1 MTPNEL
7 TKLFEISEATWPP
20 AAFHEIEGWVVRDGA
35 GGGQRVSSTTAAEL
49 GTLPDIEMAE
59 KAMAALDQPN
69 LFMIR
74 KGEHA
79 LDAALDARGY
89 TVKDPVVMYSCP
101 VKDLTGVKPPRVST
115 FNIFPPLQIMREL
128 WAEGGIG
135 PARINVMLRA
145 KGPKTTVLGRQ
156 NDRAAGVA
164 YVGIHQ
170 NTAVLH
176 ALEVSPDQRRQGVAI
191 NIMRAAAHW
200 AQDQGAETLL
210 VLVTQENKGANALYS
225 SLSMQNVGN
234 YHYRIK
240 AA

>member
-1 MTPNEL
+1 MTPNDA
-7 TKLFEISEATWPP
+7 TKLYDISEATWPP
-20 AAFHEIEGWVVRDGA
+20 AAVWEHSGWLVRDGA
-35 GGGQRVSSTTAAEL
+35 GGGQRVSSATAATAGL
-49 GTLPDIEMAE
+49 VPDIEAAE
-59 KAMAALDQPN
+59 KAMLALNQPM

-74 KGEHA
+74 KGEET
-79 LDAALDARGY
+79 LDAALKARGY
-89 TVKDPVVMYSCP
+89 TIKDPVVMYSCP
-101 VKDLTGVKPPRVST
+101 VTNLTDVKPPRVST

-145 KGPKTTVLGRQ
+145 EGPRTTILGRQ

-164 YVGIHQ
+164 YIGIHEK
-170 NTAVLH
+170 TAVLH
-176 ALEVSPDQRRQGVAI
+176 ALEVSPDQRRQGVAL

-210 VLVTQENKGANALYS
+210 VLVTQENTGANALYS
-225 SLSMQNVGN
+225 SLNMKNVGN

-240 AA
+240 VA